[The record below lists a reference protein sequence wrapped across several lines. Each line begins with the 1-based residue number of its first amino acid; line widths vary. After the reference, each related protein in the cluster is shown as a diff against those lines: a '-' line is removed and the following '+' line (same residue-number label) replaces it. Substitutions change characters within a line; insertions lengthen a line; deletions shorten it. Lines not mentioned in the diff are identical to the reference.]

1 MLHKGLVSDSLTF
14 LRRYLVPG
22 LIFQSVVVG
31 GGYGTG
37 REIAEFFLMH
47 GPLGGFFGMVLAAL
61 AWSVVLAVAFE
72 FARVTKSYNYRSF
85 FKALLG
91 PAWPVFELLY
101 FLIGLLVLS
110 VLSAASGQMLE
121 DLLGWPEFVGTGL
134 LLTAVGALAY
144 FGSKMIERALSY
156 WSVLLYAVYTLFF
169 VWVLWTLGDQIFATF
184 TASELSGAWAVDGLR
199 YAAYNLV
206 ALAAV
211 LFVLPQLETRKEA
224 LGAGAI
230 AGAVGIVPG
239 IFVLIAMVAQYPEIV
254 DQPVPVSLLLDNLG
268 SLWLILLFQIV
279 LFGTFVET
287 GVGIIHAVNE
297 RVSDAFIDKGREYP
311 QILRLALA
319 LGLLGLSMLLA
330 NAFGIIA
337 LIAQGYGYLSYFF
350 VAIVVLPLLTLGL
363 RRIAQHKVML

>member
-1 MLHKGLVSDSLTF
+1 MSESFVT

-22 LIFQSVVVG
+22 LVFQSVVVG

-37 REIAEFFLMH
+37 REIAEFFLTH
-47 GPLGGFFGMVLAAL
+47 GPLGGLFGIVLAAL
-61 AWSVVLAVAFE
+61 AWSIILAVAFE

-91 PAWPVFELLY
+91 PAWPAFELLY

-110 VLSAASGQMLE
+110 VLSAASGQMLA
-121 DLLGWPEFVGTGL
+121 DLSGLPSFVGTGL
-134 LLTAVGALAY
+134 LLIAVGALTY
-144 FGSKMIERALSY
+144 SGSKAIERALSY
-156 WSVLLYAVYTLFF
+156 WSVLLYAVYGFFF
-169 VWVLWTLGDQIFATF
+169 VWVLASFGDEISATF
-184 TASELSGAWAVDGLR
+184 AASKLSGAWYVDGLR

-211 LFVLPQLETRKEA
+211 LFVLPQLETRNEA
-224 LGAGAI
+224 LGAGAL
-230 AGAVGIVPG
+230 AGAIGIIPG
-239 IFVLIAMVAQYPEIV
+239 IFVLVAMVAQYPEIIE
-254 DQPVPVSLLLDNLG
+254 QPVPIALLLDSLG
-268 SLWLILLFQIV
+268 SLWLMIVFQIV

-297 RVSDAFIDKGREYP
+297 RVSDTLKDKGREFP
-311 QILRLALA
+311 QAMRLALA

-350 VAIVVLPLLTLGL
+350 AAIVVVPLLTLGL
-363 RRIAQHKVML
+363 RRIAQHKVTQ